1 MKSVMDFNLVN
12 SLFQNTLNDS
22 FFVSGQECL
31 WVGNFKDPRVWQQRQ
46 NKTKQKKLIEWVT
59 RIPVLYLAQA

>member
-46 NKTKQKKLIEWVT
+46 NKTKQNKTKKT
-59 RIPVLYLAQA
+59 N